1 MTAPTLLLTD
11 ERMLEHD
18 AGRGHPERPDRLRA
32 AVDGL
37 DRAAFGHVAWAT
49 PRPAARE
56 RLLAVHTERHVANLE
71 SIAGTECTIDGDT
84 RVSPASHEAALLAA
98 GAAIDA
104 VDAMLAGEASSA
116 FALVRPPGHHAE
128 RDRAMGFCLYDNV
141 AVAAAHAIDVHG
153 LRRVLIADWDVHHG
167 NGTQDVFDDRD
178 DVLVVS
184 AHQWPLYP
192 GTGAL
197 SEVGTGPGRGYTVN
211 LPLPPGRYDHDYLAL
226 FEHVVAPI
234 ADDFAPEL
242 VLVSAGYDADTR
254 DPLGSMRLSPRGF
267 ADLLRVLRGVADRH
281 AGGRIALALEGG
293 YDLDAVAEGVVECV
307 GALAPGDRT
316 APPPIDLPANL
327 EPLREAHAE
336 HWPGLREH
344 P

>member
-1 MTAPTLLLTD
+1 MPAPTLLLTD
-11 ERMLEHD
+11 DRMLDHAD
-18 AGRGHPERPDRLRA
+18 VPGHPERPERLQAVVAGLRA
-32 AVDGL
+32 ADL
-37 DRAAFGHVAWAT
+37 DHVAWAT
-49 PRPAARE
+49 PRPAARA
-56 RLLAVHTERHVANLE
+56 RLRAVHTERHVAAME
-71 SIAGTECTIDGDT
+71 ATAGTERTIDGDT
-84 RVSPASHEAALLAA
+84 VVTPHSHEAALLAA

-104 VDAMLAGEASSA
+104 VDALIAGEASSA

-128 RDRAMGFCLYDNV
+128 RERAMGFCLYDNV
-141 AVAAAHAIDVHG
+141 AVAAAHAIETHG

-167 NGTQDVFDDRD
+167 NGTQDIFEDRA

-184 AHQWPLYP
+184 AHQSPLYP
-192 GTGAL
+192 GTGAVR
-197 SEVGTGPGRGYTVN
+197 EVGTGAGRGYTVN

-226 FEHVVAPI
+226 FEHVVAPV
-234 ADDFAPEL
+234 AEDFAPEL

-254 DPLGSMRLSPRGF
+254 DPLGSMRMSPRGF
-267 ADLLRVLRGVADRH
+267 ADLLRVLRGVAETH

-293 YDLDAVAEGVVECV
+293 YDLGALAEGVLACV
-307 GALAPGDRT
+307 RALAPGDRT

-336 HWPGLREH
+336 HWPRLAEH